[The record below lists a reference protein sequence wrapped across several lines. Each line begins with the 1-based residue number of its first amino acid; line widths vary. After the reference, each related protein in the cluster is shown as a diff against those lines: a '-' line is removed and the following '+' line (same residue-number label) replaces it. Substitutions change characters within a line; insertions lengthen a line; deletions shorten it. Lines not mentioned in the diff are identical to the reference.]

1 MIPKLQECTQPIILV
16 SIGVERVI
24 VAKTTIIGPIPHS
37 HYLWISLAGIFIF
50 VGKKFG
56 WGLTSESSR
65 QSFYKFAERG

>member
-1 MIPKLQECTQPIILV
+1 MIPKLQECAQPIILV
-16 SIGVERVI
+16 SIDVEWVI

-56 WGLTSESSR
+56 W
-65 QSFYKFAERG
+65 